1 MYVRSRSIPISA
13 KDKYGQR
20 DRTCRNGGDGDLH
33 YDERIKNLDYEAGI
47 NNILKY
53 MVAINRFW
61 AYHIEM
67 RNNFV
72 IEEEKKDV

>member
-33 YDERIKNLDYEAGI
+33 YDERIKNLDYEVGI
-47 NNILKY
+47 NNINIWLQL
-53 MVAINRFW
+53 IDFGL
-61 AYHIEM
+61 I
-67 RNNFV
+67 
-72 IEEEKKDV
+72 I

>member
-1 MYVRSRSIPISA
+1 M
-13 KDKYGQR
+13 
-20 DRTCRNGGDGDLH
+20 H

-47 NNILKY
+47 SNILKY